1 MKFNK
6 TFLLLV
12 FIPLL
17 SFTAHKYYLSLTQIN
32 YKSEAKSIQ
41 IIINVFMDDI
51 ETALNSDYAIDL
63 QLTTKKELENNDI
76 YFEKYLREKLDF
88 KVNGIPKKFNYIGKE
103 YDGDLVYFYL
113 EIENVDAVNDINI
126 QNNILTKHFPKQQ
139 NLIKTKVGKKHKSV
153 LLTKDENSAKLEYQ

>member
-88 KVNGIPKKFNYIGKE
+88 KVNEIPKKFNYIGKE

-113 EIENVDAVNDINI
+113 EIENIDAVNDINI

-139 NLIKTKVGKKHKSV
+139 NLIKSKVGKKHKSV
-153 LLTKDENSAKLEYQ
+153 LLTKDENSAKLAYQ